1 LIQQLDELTNAIQC
15 VILGKL
21 PVLLINLAVL
31 HNILRNVSLHLT
43 ENYELI
49 AGTKA
54 ENINLCY
61 EIVKITVIGNTVL
74 N

>member
-1 LIQQLDELTNAIQC
+1 M
-15 VILGKL
+15 
-21 PVLLINLAVL
+21 LLINLAVL